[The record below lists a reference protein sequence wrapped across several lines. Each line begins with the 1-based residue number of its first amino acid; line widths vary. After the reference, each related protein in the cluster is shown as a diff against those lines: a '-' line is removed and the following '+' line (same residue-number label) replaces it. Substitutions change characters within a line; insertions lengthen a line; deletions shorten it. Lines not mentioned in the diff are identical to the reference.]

1 MSVFNYLE
9 GIPSREDVIEEDGT
23 LIKDYMSSLEYKPTH
38 KKHVKATLKMEGFK
52 STQQFTTK
60 GEETLKTQ
68 ITYDEAS
75 ILNLLNSLEDEIVD
89 VFLEGISFVAS
100 KKQSFSYSK
109 EENSTIINAMMFHTG
124 FKHPCVN
131 GNSLRQLYESLLS
144 TNENVDKINK
154 LIKLLSN

>member
-1 MSVFNYLE
+1 M
-9 GIPSREDVIEEDGT
+9 SREDVIIDGEV
-23 LIKDYMSSLEYKPTH
+23 IRDYMSSLEFMTPSERKHFKHKLELEAFKP
-38 KKHVKATLKMEGFK
+38 KPCYYVR
-52 STQQFTTK
+52 
-60 GEETLKTQ
+60 EEADTLKTQ
-68 ITYDEAS
+68 ITYDANS

-100 KKQSFSYSK
+100 RKQSFSYSK